1 MREERERGGWR
12 ISDGVGEG
20 GGLGASGESAG
31 ELGAGRGSEE
41 L

>member
-1 MREERERGGWR
+1 MREEREWGGWR

-20 GGLGASGESAG
+20 GGLGGSGESAG
-31 ELGAGRGSEE
+31 NLGAGRGREG